1 MNFNDEVTAALRV
14 ADGVLL
20 VVDAVEGVMMGTD
33 RALRQARPP
42 DRRDN
47 VLTLRLELMHYPEAR
62 RASACCVCGRVGQG
76 ALMPAAEDT

>member
-33 RALRQARPP
+33 RALRQAS
-42 DRRDN
+42 
-47 VLTLRLELMHYPEAR
+47 
-62 RASACCVCGRVGQG
+62 ASRCPVMIFFCC
-76 ALMPAAEDT
+76 PAAPSV